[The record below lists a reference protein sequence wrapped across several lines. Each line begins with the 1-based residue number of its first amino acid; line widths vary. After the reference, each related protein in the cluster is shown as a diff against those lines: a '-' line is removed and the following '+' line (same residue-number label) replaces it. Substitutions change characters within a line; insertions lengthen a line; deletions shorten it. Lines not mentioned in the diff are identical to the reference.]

1 MSLKHGRAGDPKKIG
16 SSRRKLDPTERFLRA
31 LAPAGTAVPAET
43 GSCYRAGGT
52 RITLAAAQVDDL
64 LRRDLLQKQRDGTMA
79 LTDAGRSHVAR
90 LAVTTD
96 PHRAQHGQVEQ
107 ADSIAPGARI
117 EMAESPLL
125 WLHRR
130 KDSNG
135 ELLIGAAQFAAGERL
150 RSDFTLGNLMPRV
163 TANWEAIGGSA
174 HGASGGAA
182 GPSDGALAARQRVR
196 KAVEWMG
203 PELAGVVLDVCCFLK
218 RLEDVERERR
228 WPARSAKIILS
239 LGLGRLAR
247 LYGYSDFAEGGTR
260 RKAS

>member
-1 MSLKHGRAGDPKKIG
+1 MSSKITRASEPKKPRR
-16 SSRRKLDPTERFLRA
+16 SSPRRLDPDERFLHA
-31 LAPAGTAVPAET
+31 LAPAGSAVLESA
-43 GSCYRAGGT
+43 GSCYRASGT
-52 RITLAAAQVDDL
+52 RINLAATRVDEL
-64 LRRDLLQKQRDGTMA
+64 VRRDLLSREDDGTVV

-90 LAVTTD
+90 RSALTD
-96 PHRAQHGQVEQ
+96 PHRAQHGQVEP
-107 ADSIAPGARI
+107 ADGIAPGARI

-130 KDSNG
+130 KDSEG
-135 ELLIGAAQFAAGERL
+135 QPLIGAAQFAAGERL
-150 RSDFTLGNLMPRV
+150 RSDFTMGNLTPRV
-163 TANWEAIGGSA
+163 TANWDAIGRSGRT
-174 HGASGGAA
+174 HGDAA
-182 GPSDGALAARQRVR
+182 GPGDGALAARQRVR

-247 LYGYSDFAEGGTR
+247 LYGYSDFAEGRAGK
-260 RKAS
+260 KAS